1 MSKNGNVDISA
12 HCGPRN
18 ERFPSILGDK
28 KRFENE
34 EVQKRVFEASQVIV
48 QSPLIS
54 PPLSF
59 NKPTSRNGAMLPT
72 SAAKKGIV
80 TCLENPRGRVE
91 RKTNRN

>member
-18 ERFPSILGDK
+18 EKFPSILGDK

-54 PPLSF
+54 PPLSKWS
-59 NKPTSRNGAMLPT
+59 NATHKRSE
-72 SAAKKGIV
+72 KG
-80 TCLENPRGRVE
+80 
-91 RKTNRN
+91 NRDLS